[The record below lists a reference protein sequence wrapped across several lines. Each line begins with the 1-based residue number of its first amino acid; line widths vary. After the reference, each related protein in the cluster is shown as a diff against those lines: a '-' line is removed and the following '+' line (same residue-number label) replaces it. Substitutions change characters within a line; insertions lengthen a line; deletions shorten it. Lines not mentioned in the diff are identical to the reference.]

1 MDHSNETTLTI
12 RLTTALKDRAT
23 EAAKRNDL
31 TLSQVIRRALL
42 EYVQANSQ
50 PDLLAPAPKGKRN
63 AR

>member
-12 RLTTALKDRAT
+12 RLTAALKDRAT

-50 PDLLAPAPKGKRN
+50 PDLLAPTPKGKRN